1 MSGGWCVPQM
11 NALRLKN
18 FGTEEEKKAAA
29 AKAPEPPKPAAAATR
44 APEPPRPAAQAPP
57 PKPAPAP
64 AAPKVGAFAA
74 WSLACA
80 RSAASLLCFPWLPVQ
95 THPPPCGTQYEPPK
109 QNYAPLRMSAEVRSL
124 LCFVFFCA
132 PTLPLLRF
140 LLRSVWQA
148 LLFQLCLAS
157 SRFVFNTAWVG
168 RMALSC
174 CLSSHPQRGGC
185 CASPVAC
192 RPHPPRHTRCVLL
205 AVLPVVCLRP
215 RVCLCRC
222 AVLCCAHR

>member
-1 MSGGWCVPQM
+1 M

-64 AAPKVGAFAA
+64 AAPK
-74 WSLACA
+74 
-80 RSAASLLCFPWLPVQ
+80 
-95 THPPPCGTQYEPPK
+95 YEPPK